1 MKKTIYALLV
11 CYFISAFAFA
21 QGKKHIATI
30 IENKSGSI
38 IKGLLYAV
46 SDTDVVLT
54 FRNISESQM
63 KNAQVHYK
71 FDKIDLLKIRRKNNP
86 AIYSAIGG
94 ILGGSI
100 LYVVGHNSYKKPT
113 KEGEIDTFGSATNQG
128 LFFGGIGLV
137 AGFSVGITIGSKNK
151 KININKSQ
159 ANLANN
165 KTLIKKYCIVNE

>member
-1 MKKTIYALLV
+1 MIFCTLL
-11 CYFISAFAFA
+11 YFTFSLCSFS

-38 IKGLLYAV
+38 IKGLLYSV

-71 FDKIDLLKIRRKNNP
+71 FDKIDLLKIRRKN
-86 AIYSAIGG
+86 IG
-94 ILGGSI
+94 I
-100 LYVVGHNSYKKPT
+100 
-113 KEGEIDTFGSATNQG
+113 
-128 LFFGGIGLV
+128 
-137 AGFSVGITIGSKNK
+137 FSK

-159 ANLANN
+159 TNLANN
-165 KTLIKKYCIVNE
+165 KSFIKKYCIVNE

>member
-1 MKKTIYALLV
+1 MKKTSYTLLLCFFV
-11 CYFISAFAFA
+11 STFAFS

-71 FDKIDLLKIRRKNNP
+71 FDKIDLLKIRRKN
-86 AIYSAIGG
+86 IG
-94 ILGGSI
+94 IISR
-100 LYVVGHNSYKKPT
+100 
-113 KEGEIDTFGSATNQG
+113 
-128 LFFGGIGLV
+128 
-137 AGFSVGITIGSKNK
+137 

-159 ANLANN
+159 AKLANN
-165 KTLIKKYCIVNE
+165 KVLIKKYCIVNE